1 MPCRSDY
8 MDPTQFEKNLSE
20 VYQLL
25 DELKTG
31 ELSENFGNGYDDR
44 VYNKGLSKSHL
55 DKKTAELC
63 SLLKKTDVTKYS
75 LEMQMWW
82 RDHQKAD
89 KERLLA
95 ERQKRQDKKE
105 IKEALAKLTEKERK
119 LLGY

>member
-1 MPCRSDY
+1 